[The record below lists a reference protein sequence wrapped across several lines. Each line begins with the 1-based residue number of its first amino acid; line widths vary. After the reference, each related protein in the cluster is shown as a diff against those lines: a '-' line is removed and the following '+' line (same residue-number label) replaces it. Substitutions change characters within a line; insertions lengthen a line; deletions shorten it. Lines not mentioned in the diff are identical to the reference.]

1 MSIQSTI
8 LAAKSSF
15 SPSMTRVAD
24 AVLTNPRLVLEKTI
38 TELAQYCDTSETTV
52 VRFCRG
58 IGLAGYVQLRFE
70 LATEIGREAAQFSAG
85 VGHGA
90 DLNSG
95 NTLVDTVARIA
106 FAEVMSIE
114 ETVGTLDMDSLTKV
128 IDSVDNARS
137 TLLFGIGASNLG
149 AQDLRRKLQRIGR
162 VALEFSDAHDAVS
175 SASLMTADDV
185 AIGFSHSGNSYET
198 VEFLKLAK
206 ATGALT
212 VGITNVGSSKLAK
225 VADQLLLTSARET
238 TFRAG
243 AMASRIAQLAM
254 VDFIFAGV
262 AERSYDSSVAA
273 LKATFDSVAPL
284 KKNRRTSS

>member
-8 LAAKSSF
+8 LTAKSSF
-15 SPSMTRVAD
+15 SPSMTRVAE

-38 TELAQYCDTSETTV
+38 TELAQYCQTSETTV

-114 ETVGTLDMDSLTKV
+114 ETVGKLDVEALAKV
-128 IDSVDNARS
+128 IDAVDQARS
-137 TLLFGIGASNLG
+137 ILLFGVGASNLG
-149 AQDLRRKLQRIGR
+149 SQDLRRKLLRIGR
-162 VALEFSDAHDAVS
+162 MALEFTDAHDAIS
-175 SASLMTADDV
+175 SAALIGPQDV
-185 AIGFSHSGNSYET
+185 AIGFSYSGNTYET

-206 ATGALT
+206 ASGATT
-212 VGITNVGSSKLAK
+212 VGITNSGNSKLATI
-225 VADQLLLTSARET
+225 ADHVLLTSARET

-254 VDFIFAGV
+254 VDFIFTGL
-262 AERSYDSSVAA
+262 AERNYDSSVAA
-273 LKATFDSVAPL
+273 LKATFDSVEPL
-284 KKNRRTSS
+284 KKTR

>member
-1 MSIQSTI
+1 M
-8 LAAKSSF
+8 A
-15 SPSMTRVAD
+15 RVAE
-24 AVLTNPRLVLEKTI
+24 AVLSNPRLVLEKTI
-38 TELAQYCDTSETTV
+38 TELARHCKTSETTV

-58 IGLAGYVQLRFE
+58 VGLSGYVQLRFE

-95 NTLVDTVARIA
+95 NTLVDTVSRIA

-114 ETVGTLDMDSLTKV
+114 ETVSNLDMESLAAV
-128 IDSVDNARS
+128 IDSLDRACS
-137 TLLFGIGASNLG
+137 ILLFGIGASNLG

-162 VALEFSDAHDAVS
+162 MAMDFSDPHDAVS
-175 SASLMTADDV
+175 SASLLSSHDV
-185 AIGFSHSGNSYET
+185 AIGFSHNGNTYET
-198 VEFLKLAK
+198 IEFLEAAK
-206 ATGALT
+206 AVGAVT
-212 VGITNVGSSKLAK
+212 VGITNVGSSALATT
-225 VADQLLLTSARET
+225 ADRVLLTSARET

-254 VDFIFAGV
+254 VDFIFTGV

-273 LKATFDSVAPL
+273 LKTTFNSVTPL
-284 KKNRRTSS
+284 KRNRSKTS